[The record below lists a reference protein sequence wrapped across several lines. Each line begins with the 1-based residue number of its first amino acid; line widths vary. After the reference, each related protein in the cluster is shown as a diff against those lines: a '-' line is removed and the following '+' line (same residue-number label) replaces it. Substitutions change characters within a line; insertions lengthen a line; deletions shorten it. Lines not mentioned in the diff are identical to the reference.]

1 MGSSL
6 DEVAVRH
13 VAYLARLEVTDAEV
27 ARFDGVHYG
36 YRTPH
41 PKDIITK
48 RTPGFYVPGDA
59 S

>member
-41 PKDIITK
+41 PKDIIIK
-48 RTPGFYVPGDA
+48 RAPGFDLAGEA

>member
-6 DEVAVRH
+6 DEATVRQVAH
-13 VAYLARLEVTDAEV
+13 LARLEVTDAEV
-27 ARFDGVHYG
+27 ARFDGAHYG

-48 RTPGFYVPGDA
+48 RAPGFDLPGEA